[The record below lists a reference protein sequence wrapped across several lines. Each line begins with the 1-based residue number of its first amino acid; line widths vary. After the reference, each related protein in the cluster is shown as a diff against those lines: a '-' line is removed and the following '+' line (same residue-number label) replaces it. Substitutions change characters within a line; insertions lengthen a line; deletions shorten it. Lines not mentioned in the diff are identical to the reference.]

1 MKTMNSFIFCWKKNA
16 CRFLTFRYSQTEFW
30 FISACFAWNADTML
44 ATLQRLWLCAE
55 ALLLCSQ
62 TASGHRVRHKQ
73 SYCTSYAPASSN
85 LIFWSH
91 GFHGNRAIVLTGNE
105 EDCIS
110 SWGLV
115 RYTTACVHT
124 HTHARAR
131 VGMWSLWCNSMWYWS
146 CVMGKRW
153 QTAANGTFQEH
164 QMSGECWLTF
174 GKLSSACGV
183 RRELWLHTL
192 INLEWK
198 KREI

>member
-1 MKTMNSFIFCWKKNA
+1 MTLF
-16 CRFLTFRYSQTEFW
+16 TFRYSQTEFW

-124 HTHARAR
+124 HTRAR
-131 VGMWSLWCNSMWYWS
+131 EWV
-146 CVMGKRW
+146 
-153 QTAANGTFQEH
+153 
-164 QMSGECWLTF
+164 
-174 GKLSSACGV
+174 CGV
-183 RRELWLHTL
+183 CDVIPCDTGVVLWGKGDRRQPMGHSRSIRCLGSVGWH
-192 INLEWK
+192 LENCPQLVV
-198 KREI
+198 